1 MKRVLSL
8 MLVVVGMFGFTMNV
22 QAKEFEDEYITEVV
36 IGVVL
41 NEQGDGAIIY
51 DTLLD
56 VDYEYNYISYRYVDD
71 IQPGDIVQSTF
82 VIRVDEYKVYD
93 DIIDRY
99 DDVIWRED

>member
-8 MLVVVGMFGFTMNV
+8 ILSVICLLGFTMNV
-22 QAKEFEDEYITEVV
+22 QAEELQDEYITEVV
-36 IGVVL
+36 IGVVI

-51 DTLLD
+51 DTWLD
-56 VDYEYNYISYRYVDD
+56 VDYEYNYISYRYVKDV
-71 IQPGDIVQSTF
+71 QPGDIVQSTF